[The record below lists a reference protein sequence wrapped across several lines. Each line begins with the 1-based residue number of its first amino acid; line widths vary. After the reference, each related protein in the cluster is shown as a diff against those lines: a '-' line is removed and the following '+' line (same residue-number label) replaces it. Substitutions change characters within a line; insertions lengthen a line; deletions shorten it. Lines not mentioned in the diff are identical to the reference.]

1 MIKVLIAEDQRM
13 LRGALSS
20 LLDLEEDLEIIAQ
33 ASNGEEALKMI
44 QELKPDV
51 CLMDI
56 EMPIKS
62 GIEVAEELSRVGSA
76 CKLIILTTFAR
87 PGYFERAVNADV
99 AGYLLKDGSSDDLAD
114 SIRNAMKGK
123 REYAPELVHA
133 SMKSRNPLS
142 EKERQILRFI
152 EGGKTSREIAS
163 TLYLS
168 QGTVRNYTSEII
180 NKLYTRN
187 RIEAV
192 SIAKEKGWI

>member
-1 MIKVLIAEDQRM
+1 MIRVMIAEDQRL

-20 LLDLEEDLEIIAQ
+20 LLELEEDIDIIAQ
-33 ASNGEEALKMI
+33 ASNGEEALKLI
-44 QELKPDV
+44 QDLQPDV

-62 GIEVAEELSRVGSA
+62 GIEVAEELKRIGTA

-87 PGYFERAVNADV
+87 PGYFERAVKADV
-99 AGYLLKDGSSDDLAD
+99 AGYLLKDGSSDELAD

-123 REYAPELVHA
+123 REYAPALIHA
-133 SMKSRNPLS
+133 SLKASNPLS
-142 EKERQILRFI
+142 EKEQQILRLI
-152 EGGKTSREIAS
+152 EEGMTSKEIAS

-168 QGTVRNYTSEII
+168 QGTVRNYTSDII
-180 NKLYTRN
+180 NKLYAKN

-192 SIAKEKGWI
+192 SIAKGKGWM

>member
-1 MIKVLIAEDQRM
+1 MIAEDQRL

-20 LLDLEEDLEIIAQ
+20 LLELEEDIDIIAQ
-33 ASNGEEALKMI
+33 ASNGEEALKLI
-44 QELKPDV
+44 QDLQPDV

-62 GIEVAEELSRVGSA
+62 GIEVAEELKRIGTA

-87 PGYFERAVNADV
+87 PGYFERAVKADV
-99 AGYLLKDGSSDDLAD
+99 AGYLLKDGSSDELAD

-123 REYAPELVHA
+123 REYAPALIHA
-133 SMKSRNPLS
+133 SLKASNPLS
-142 EKERQILRFI
+142 EKEQQILRLI
-152 EGGKTSREIAS
+152 EEGMTSKEIAS

-168 QGTVRNYTSEII
+168 QGTVRNYTSDII
-180 NKLYTRN
+180 NKLYAKN

-192 SIAKEKGWI
+192 SIAKGKGWM

>member
-1 MIKVLIAEDQRM
+1 MIRVMIAEDQRM

-20 LLDLEEDLEIIAQ
+20 LLELEEDIEIIAQ
-33 ASNGEEALKMI
+33 AGNGEEAFELI
-44 QELKPDV
+44 QDLRPDI

-62 GIEVAEELSRVGSA
+62 GIEVAEDLKRVGSA

-87 PGYFERAVNADV
+87 PGYFERAVKADV
-99 AGYLLKDGSSDDLAD
+99 AGYLLKDGSSDELAD

-123 REYAPELVHA
+123 REYAPELIHA
-133 SMKSRNPLS
+133 SLKASNPLS
-142 EKERQILRFI
+142 EKEQQILRLI
-152 EGGKTSREIAS
+152 EEGMTSKEIAS

-168 QGTVRNYTSEII
+168 QGTVRNYTSDII
-180 NKLYTRN
+180 NKLYAKN

-192 SIAKEKGWI
+192 AIAKGKGWM

>member
-1 MIKVLIAEDQRM
+1 MIRVMIAEDQRM

-20 LLDLEEDLEIIAQ
+20 LLELEEDIEIIAQ
-33 ASNGEEALKMI
+33 ASNGEEAFMLI
-44 QELKPDV
+44 QDLRPDV

-62 GIEVAEELSRVGSA
+62 GIEVAEELSRIGSA

-87 PGYFERAVNADV
+87 PGYFERAVKADV
-99 AGYLLKDGSSDDLAD
+99 AGYLLKDGSSDELAD

-123 REYAPELVHA
+123 REYAPALIHA
-133 SMKSRNPLS
+133 SLKASNPLS
-142 EKERQILRFI
+142 EKEQQILRLI
-152 EGGKTSREIAS
+152 EEGMTSKEIAS

-168 QGTVRNYTSEII
+168 QGTVRNYTSDII
-180 NKLYTRN
+180 NKLYAKN

-192 SIAKEKGWI
+192 SIAKGKGWM